1 MSNFP
6 CAGETGV
13 SSAYTSTHARIRAL
27 MTTSDNQRLEELYQ
41 FGPFRIDPARE
52 TLLKEGVAV
61 PLTPK
66 TFQIL
71 LVLVRHGKEIVTK
84 DDLMKTVW
92 PDTFVEEANL
102 SRNIFML
109 RKALGETA
117 QDHRYIVTV
126 PGRGYRLAENVHL
139 VPGQEFAIAAASQT
153 RVQIEVKETRPWKWI
168 ALTAVV
174 LLIVAVALLR
184 LVSRRAVLGAAVLG
198 AKDTVVLGDFANS
211 TGDPM
216 FGETLRQGLAIQ
228 LRQSPYLSLISD
240 QRITHALRLMGHRAD
255 ARLTPELARG
265 VCERTG
271 STAILE
277 GSIAPLGSEYV
288 LTLQA
293 RSCRTG
299 EVLDQEQV
307 QAAKKEDVL
316 SSLGQVASH
325 FRNRVGESLATIQEH
340 NTPLAE
346 ATTPSLEA
354 LEAYS
359 AGWKLHTSNGA
370 MAGFPLLKR
379 AVEIDPN
386 FALAQATLA
395 REYADL
401 DESDLSA
408 ESATRAWLA
417 RDHAGDREKFYITA
431 TYEGLAT
438 GNLEAARQN
447 DEAWAHTYPRDP
459 VPHSMLSGYPNKAAG
474 RYQQAIVEA
483 RRSIELDPDF
493 AIGYY
498 NLGVNN
504 VYLNH
509 LDEAENVL
517 HRAAGRGVE
526 IDEFI
531 MLEHDIAFLKGDQAT
546 MERAAAR
553 ARERS
558 GGDTWISNKE
568 AYALAYSGQLQK
580 ARVSSRRAVDQAL
593 QEAQPERAGLFEA
606 GASLREAFF
615 DDTPQARLRAM
626 SALGHSNNH
635 EIEFGAALAL
645 AITGDAGRAQ
655 GFADELERRSPE
667 DTVVRFIY
675 LPVLRA
681 RIALDQD
688 NAAKAIELLQSTGP
702 YELGASR
709 GLFGALYPAYM
720 RGEAYLAAGRGAE
733 AAIEFQKILDHRG
746 VVGSDPIGAL
756 AHLQLGRAFVLA
768 GDKAKAK
775 AAYDSFFTLW
785 KDADPGVPILNRA
798 HAEYLALDSR

>member
-1 MSNFP
+1 
-6 CAGETGV
+6 
-13 SSAYTSTHARIRAL
+13 
-27 MTTSDNQRLEELYQ
+27 MTISENQRIEELYE
-41 FGPFRIDPARE
+41 FGPFRVDPARE
-52 TLLKEGVAV
+52 TLLKEGVSV

-126 PGRGYRLAENVHL
+126 PGRGYRLAEHVHL
-139 VPGQEFAIAAASQT
+139 VPGQEFAIAAASHT
-153 RVQIEVKETRPWKWI
+153 KVQIEVKETRPWKWI
-168 ALTAVV
+168 ALAALV
-174 LLIVAVALLR
+174 LLIVAVALFR
-184 LVSRRAVLGAAVLG
+184 LVSRRAVLGSAVLG
-198 AKDTVVLGDFANS
+198 TKDTVVLGDFANS

-216 FGETLRQGLAIQ
+216 FDETLRQGLAIQ

-307 QAAKKEDVL
+307 QAAKTEDVL
-316 SSLGQVASH
+316 SALGQVASR

-359 AGWKLHTSNGA
+359 AGWKLHTLNGA

-401 DESDLSA
+401 DESGLSA

-483 RRSIELDPDF
+483 RKSIELDPDF
-493 AIGYY
+493 GIGYY

-517 HRAAGRGVE
+517 RRAAGRGVE

-531 MLEHDIAFLKGDQAT
+531 MLEHDIAFLRGDQAT

-606 GASLREAFF
+606 GASLREAFLG
-615 DDTPQARLRAM
+615 DAPQARLRAM
-626 SALGHSNNH
+626 SALGRSNNH

-645 AITGDAGRAQ
+645 AIIGDAGRAQ
-655 GFADELERRSPE
+655 GFADELEKRSPE

-702 YELGASR
+702 YELGASH
-709 GLFGALYPAYM
+709 GLFGALYPAYV
-720 RGEAYLAAGRGAE
+720 RGEAYLTARQGAE
-733 AAIEFQKILDHRG
+733 AAVEFQKILDHRG

-756 AHLQLGRAFVLA
+756 ARLQLGRAFVLA

-775 AAYDSFFTLW
+775 AAYDDFFTLW
-785 KDADPGVPILNRA
+785 KEADPDIPILKRA
-798 HAEYLALDSR
+798 HAEYLALG